1 MQRLHCAHCGPRA
14 LEEWVHG
21 EIFDLS
27 DRLVDADN
35 RDIDRAYMHNNTA
48 GLIEEAWFHLYGCR
62 RWQTFRRDTTTDL
75 FV

>member
-1 MQRLHCAHCGPRA
+1 
-14 LEEWVHG
+14 
-21 EIFDLS
+21 LS